1 MRLYRWSAIGVV
13 PLLLSPRIDAQAVR
27 YEVSIG
33 SAAGHLYHVKADFP
47 TGGLDTLLV
56 SLPAW
61 SPGNYEIQNY
71 ARFVRHF
78 AVHDAT
84 GKALFWD
91 RLDKDTWRAGTA
103 KNTTVTVEFDYYADT
118 IDLSQAR
125 LVSDFGQFLGTN
137 LFLYQNGHLE
147 RPAEVRFALPTGW
160 DVMTALPRSGDAYR
174 AADYNELADAQT
186 FVGHFARD
194 SISVDGKW
202 IRIGFWPAAD
212 YTPATSKNLKDGIG
226 RQAATQNKLMGGA
239 PYDVYTVF
247 FNIIHEPIPFGGG
260 LEHAASQYDI
270 LPTEMYVDASGNFGS
285 FVRPLTAH
293 EFFHL
298 WNVKRIRPAEMWPY
312 DYRAEQYTPLL
323 WWSEGVTD
331 YYGDLTNLR
340 SGLWTDSDW
349 LGNTQSNVD
358 QVEQI
363 PEPWSEED
371 GSIATWINEI
381 YDNSSQMYYPKGSL
395 TGLLLDISIRNATDN
410 KHSLDEVTR
419 NLYTRFYKQ
428 GKGFRTADLLAL
440 FTEAGMP
447 DVNGFYQRYI
457 NGRDPLPYEQILP
470 LAGIA
475 VQRTSQ
481 TSLFIGVSFGGVAN
495 VLGGVVDGG
504 PAQQAGLQAG
514 DTIVSVGD
522 ITVQP
527 DKDWGP
533 TFRSRY
539 GGKTGPVPV
548 VVRRD
553 GQTMT
558 LNVTPGQRTV
568 TGVQLSRVA
577 NPTPKAAKIWQGIAT
592 GTVDK

>member
-1 MRLYRWSAIGVV
+1 MRLSRWSAIAVV
-13 PLLLSPRIDAQAVR
+13 LLLFSRNGVAQAVR
-27 YEVSIG
+27 YEVSIN
-33 SAAGHLYHVKADFP
+33 SAAGHLYHVKAEFP
-47 TGGLDTLLV
+47 TTGTDTLLV

-71 ARFVRHF
+71 ARLVRHF
-78 AVHDAT
+78 AVHDPA

-103 KNTTVTVEFDYYADT
+103 KNPSVTVEFDYYADT

-125 LVSDFGQFLGTN
+125 LVTDFGQFLGTN
-137 LFLYQNGHLE
+137 LFLYQNGHLD
-147 RPAEVRFALPTGW
+147 RPAEVRFALPAGW
-160 DVMTALPRSGDAYR
+160 DVMTALAHAGDAYK
-174 AADYNELADAQT
+174 AANYDELADAET
-186 FVGHFARD
+186 FVGHFTRD
-194 SISVDGKW
+194 SLSVDGKW
-202 IRIGFWPAAD
+202 IRIGFWPAED
-212 YTPATSKNLKDGIG
+212 YTPVAAKNLKDGVG

-247 FNIIHEPIPFGGG
+247 FNIIHEPINYGGG

-270 LPTEMYVDASGNFGS
+270 LPTEMYIDSAGEFGS

-331 YYGDLTNLR
+331 YYGDLTDLR
-340 SGLWTDSDW
+340 SGLWTEDQW
-349 LGNTQSNVD
+349 LANTQSNVD

-381 YDNSSQMYYPKGSL
+381 YDNSSQSYYPKGSL

-410 KHSLDEVTR
+410 RHSLDEVTR
-419 NLYTRFYKQ
+419 NLYSRFYKQ
-428 GKGFRTADLLAL
+428 GKGFRTTDLLAL
-440 FTEAGMP
+440 LTESGMP
-447 DVNGFYQRYI
+447 DGNGFYQHYI
-457 NGRDPLPYEQILP
+457 NGRDPLPYEQVLP

-475 VQRTSQ
+475 AQRSSRTSVF
-481 TSLFIGVSFGGVAN
+481 LGVSFGGVAN
-495 VLGGVVDGG
+495 VLGGVQEGG

-522 ITVQP
+522 ITVHP
-527 DKDWGP
+527 DQDWGP
-533 TFRSRY
+533 AFRSQY
-539 GGKTGPVPV
+539 AGKTGPVPV
-548 VVRRD
+548 VLRRD
-553 GQTMT
+553 GRTMT
-558 LNVTPGQRTV
+558 VNVTPTQRTV
-568 TGVQLSRVA
+568 NGVRLSRIA
-577 NPTPKAAKIWQGIAT
+577 NPTPRAAKVWHGIAT

>member
-1 MRLYRWSAIGVV
+1 MRLYRWFAFAAA
-13 PLLLSPRIDAQAVR
+13 PLALISPAGAQAVR
-27 YEVSIG
+27 YQVSLA
-33 SAAGHLYHVKADFP
+33 SAAGHLFHVKAEFP
-47 TGGLDTLLV
+47 TSGLDTLVV

-78 AVHDAT
+78 TVHDPSGAPV
-84 GKALFWD
+84 FWD

-103 KNTTVTVEFDYYADT
+103 KNASLTVEFDYYADT

-125 LVSDFGQFLGTN
+125 LLPDFGQFLGTN
-137 LFLYQNGHLE
+137 LFLYQVGHID
-147 RPAEVRFALPTGW
+147 RPAEVRFALPQGW
-160 DVMTALPRSGDAYR
+160 DVMTALTPSGDGYK
-174 AADYNELADAQT
+174 AADYHELADAQT
-186 FVGHFARD
+186 FIGHFTRD

-202 IRIGFWPAAD
+202 IRIGFWPSSD
-212 YTPATSKNLKDGIG
+212 YTPAAAKNLREGIG

-239 PYDVYTVF
+239 PYDVYTIF
-247 FNIIHEPIPFGGG
+247 FNIIHEAIPFGGG
-260 LEHAASQYDI
+260 LEHAASQFDI
-270 LPTEMYVDASGNFGS
+270 LPTEMYADAGGTLGS

-293 EFFHL
+293 EFFHM

-331 YYGDLTNLR
+331 YYGDLTDLR
-340 SGLWTDSDW
+340 SGLWSDDQW
-349 LGNTQSNVD
+349 LASTQSNVD

-371 GSIATWINEI
+371 GSIATWINEV

-395 TGLLLDISIRNATDN
+395 TGLLLDISIRDATDN

-440 FTEAGMP
+440 FTDAGMP
-447 DVNGFYQRYI
+447 NTAAFYQRYI
-457 NGRDPLPYEQILP
+457 NGRDPLPYEQVFP

-475 VQRTSQ
+475 VQRS
-481 TSLFIGVSFGGVAN
+481 SRKSIYLGVMFGGTAN
-495 VLGGVVDGG
+495 VLSGVSDGG
-504 PAQQAGLQAG
+504 PAQAAGLQAG

-522 ITVQP
+522 ITVSP

-533 TFRSRY
+533 TFRSEY
-539 GGKTGPVPV
+539 AGKSGSVPV

-558 LNVTPGQRTV
+558 LNVTPGERTV
-568 TGVQLSRVA
+568 NGVQLSRMA
-577 NPTPKAAKIWQGIAT
+577 NPSAKAARIWQGIAT

>member
-1 MRLYRWSAIGVV
+1 MRLSRWSAIAVV
-13 PLLLSPRIDAQAVR
+13 PLLLSRNAVAQAVR
-27 YEVSIG
+27 YEVSIS
-33 SAAGHLYHVKADFP
+33 SAAGHLYHVKAEFP
-47 TGGLDTLLV
+47 TTGLDTLLV

-78 AVHDAT
+78 AVHDPA

-103 KNTTVTVEFDYYADT
+103 KNPTVTVEFDYYADT

-125 LVSDFGQFLGTN
+125 LLSDFGQFLGTN
-137 LFLYQNGHLE
+137 LFLYQNGHLD
-147 RPAEVRFALPTGW
+147 RPAEVRFALPAGW
-160 DVMTALPRSGDAYR
+160 DVMTALARAGDAFK
-174 AADYNELADAQT
+174 AANYDELADAVT
-186 FVGHFARD
+186 FVGHFTRD
-194 SISVDGKW
+194 SLSVDGKW
-202 IRIGFWPAAD
+202 IRIGFWPVED
-212 YTPATSKNLKDGIG
+212 YTPASAKNLKDGIG

-239 PYDVYTVF
+239 PYDVYTIF
-247 FNIIHEPIPFGGG
+247 FNIIHEPINYGGG

-270 LPTEMYVDASGNFGS
+270 LPTEMYIDSAGEFGS

-331 YYGDLTNLR
+331 YYGDLTDLR
-340 SGLWTDSDW
+340 SGLWTEDQW

-371 GSIATWINEI
+371 GSLATWINEI
-381 YDNSSQMYYPKGSL
+381 YDNSSQSYYPKGSL
-395 TGLLLDISIRNATDN
+395 TGLLLDISIRNASDN
-410 KHSLDEVTR
+410 RHSLDEVTR

-428 GKGFRTADLLAL
+428 GKGFRTTDLLAL
-440 FTEAGMP
+440 LTEAGMP
-447 DVNGFYQRYI
+447 DVKGFYQRYV
-457 NGRDPLPYEQILP
+457 NGRDPLPYEQVLP

-475 VQRTSQ
+475 AQRSSR
-481 TSLFIGVSFGGVAN
+481 TSLFLGVSFGGVAN
-495 VLGGVVDGG
+495 VLGGVQEGG

-522 ITVQP
+522 ITVHP
-527 DKDWGP
+527 DQDWGP
-533 TFRSRY
+533 AFRSQY
-539 GGKTGPVPV
+539 AGKTGPVPV
-548 VVRRD
+548 VLRRD
-553 GQTMT
+553 GRTMT
-558 LNVTPGQRTV
+558 VNVTPAQRTV
-568 TGVQLSRVA
+568 NGVRLSRIA
-577 NPTPKAAKIWQGIAT
+577 NPTPKAVRIWRGIAT
-592 GTVDK
+592 GTVEQ

>member
-1 MRLYRWSAIGVV
+1 MRLSPWSALAVT
-13 PLLLSPRIDAQAVR
+13 LLLSQPAGAQAVH
-27 YEVSIG
+27 YEVSIA
-33 SAAGHLYHVKADFP
+33 SAAGHLFHVKADFP
-47 TGGLDTLLV
+47 TTGLDTLLV

-78 AVHDAT
+78 NVHDAS
-84 GKALFWD
+84 GKAIFWD
-91 RLDKDTWRAGTA
+91 RVDKDTWRAGTGKA
-103 KNTTVTVEFDYYADT
+103 TSLTVEFDYYADT

-125 LVSDFGQFLGTN
+125 LLPSFGQFLGTN
-137 LFLYQNGHLE
+137 LFLYQVGHLE
-147 RPAEVRFALPTGW
+147 RPAEVRFTLPQGW
-160 DVMTALPRSGDAYR
+160 DVMTALTRSGDAYS
-174 AADYNELADAQT
+174 APNYHELSDAQT
-186 FVGHFARD
+186 FVGRFARD

-202 IRIGFWPAAD
+202 IRIAFWPSAD
-212 YTPATSKNLKDGIG
+212 YTPQVAKNLRDGIG
-226 RQAATQNKLMGGA
+226 RQAATQNALMGGA

-247 FNIIHEPIPFGGG
+247 FNIIHEPLGYGGG
-260 LEHAASQYDI
+260 LEHSASQYDM
-270 LPTEMYVDASGNFGS
+270 LPTGMFIDASGTFGS

-312 DYRAEQYTPLL
+312 DYREEQYTPLL

-331 YYGDLTNLR
+331 YYGDLTDLR
-340 SGLWTDSDW
+340 SGLWTADDW
-349 LGNTQSNVD
+349 LGNAQSNVD

-371 GSIATWINEI
+371 GSLATWINEI

-395 TGLLLDISIRNATDN
+395 TGLLLDISIRDATNN

-440 FTEAGMP
+440 LTEAGMP
-447 DVNGFYQRYI
+447 DVNSFYQRYI

-470 LAGIA
+470 KAGIA

-481 TSLFIGVSFGGVAN
+481 TSLFLGVSFSGVAN
-495 VLGGVVDGG
+495 VLGDVVDGG
-504 PAQQAGLQAG
+504 PAQTAGLQAG

-522 ITVQP
+522 ITVAP

-533 TFRSRY
+533 TFRAHY
-539 GGKTGPVPV
+539 AGKTGPVPV
-548 VVRRD
+548 VIRRD
-553 GQTMT
+553 GQTRT
-558 LNVTPGQRTV
+558 VSVTPGQRTV
-568 TGVQLSRVA
+568 TGVQLSRIA
-577 NPTPKAAKIWQGIAT
+577 SPDARAAHIWQGIAT

>member
-1 MRLYRWSAIGVV
+1 MRLSRWSAAVFIPLWLV
-13 PLLLSPRIDAQAVR
+13 PPAGAQAVR
-27 YEVSIG
+27 YEVSIA
-33 SAAGHLYHVKADFP
+33 SATGHLFHVKTDFP
-47 TGGLDTLLV
+47 TSGIDTLFV

-71 ARFVRHF
+71 ARYVRHF
-78 AVHDAT
+78 AVHDPS

-91 RLDKDTWRAGTA
+91 RLDKDTWRVGTA
-103 KNTTVTVEFDYYADT
+103 NSAALTIEFDYYADS

-125 LVSDFGQFLGTN
+125 LLSDFGQFLGTN
-137 LFLYQNGHLE
+137 LFLYQVGHLE
-147 RPAEVRFALPTGW
+147 RPAEVRFALPAGW
-160 DVMTALPRSGDAYR
+160 DVMTALSRSGDGYK
-174 AADYNELADAQT
+174 AADYHELADAET
-186 FVGHFARD
+186 FVGHFTRD

-202 IRIGFWPAAD
+202 IRIGFWPSAD
-212 YTPATSKNLKDGIG
+212 YTPAAAKNLRDGIG

-247 FNIIHEPIPFGGG
+247 FNIIHEPIQYGGG

-270 LPTEMYVDASGNFGS
+270 LPTEMYADASGTLGS
-285 FVRPLTAH
+285 FMRPLTAH

-331 YYGDLTNLR
+331 YYGDLTDLR
-340 SGLWTDSDW
+340 SGLWNDEEW

-371 GSIATWINEI
+371 GSLATWINEP

-410 KHSLDEVTR
+410 KHSLDEVSR
-419 NLYTRFYKQ
+419 NLYTRFYKL

-440 FTEAGMP
+440 LTEAGMP
-447 DVNGFYQRYI
+447 DVNGFYQHYI

-475 VQRTSQ
+475 AQRTS
-481 TSLFIGVSFGGVAN
+481 TTALFLGVSFSGVAN

-504 PAQQAGLQAG
+504 PAQLAGLQAG

-522 ITVQP
+522 ITVSP

-539 GGKTGPVPV
+539 AGKSGPVPV

-553 GQTMT
+553 GRLTT

-568 TGVQLSRVA
+568 TGAKLSRMA
-577 NPTPKAAKIWQGIAT
+577 HPDAKAARIWQGIAA

>member
-1 MRLYRWSAIGVV
+1 MRLYRWPAAAVI
-13 PLLLSPRIDAQAVR
+13 PLLLLPQAAAQAVR
-27 YEVSIG
+27 YEVSIA
-33 SAAGHLYHVKADFP
+33 SATGHLFHVKADFP
-47 TGGLDTLLV
+47 TTGLDTLLV

-71 ARFVRHF
+71 ARYVRHF
-78 AVHDAT
+78 AAHDPS

-91 RLDKDTWRAGTA
+91 RLDKDTWRVGTA
-103 KNTTVTVEFDYYADT
+103 TSAALTIEFDYYADS

-125 LVSDFGQFLGTN
+125 LLADFGQFLGTN
-137 LFLYQNGHLE
+137 LFLYQVGHLE
-147 RPAEVRFALPTGW
+147 RPAEVRFALPAGW
-160 DVMTALPRSGDAYR
+160 DVMTALPRSGDAYK
-174 AADYNELADAQT
+174 AADYHELADAET
-186 FVGHFARD
+186 FVGHFTRD
-194 SISVDGKW
+194 SIAVDGKW
-202 IRIGFWPAAD
+202 IRIAFWPSAD
-212 YTPATSKNLKDGIG
+212 YTPAAAKNLRDGIG

-247 FNIIHEPIPFGGG
+247 FNIIHEPIQYGGG

-270 LPTEMYVDASGNFGS
+270 LPTEMYADASGTLGS
-285 FVRPLTAH
+285 FMRPLTAH

-331 YYGDLTNLR
+331 YYGDLTDLR
-340 SGLWTDSDW
+340 SGLWNDDEW
-349 LGNTQSNVD
+349 LANTQSNVD

-371 GSIATWINEI
+371 GSLATWINEI

-440 FTEAGMP
+440 LTEAGMP

-470 LAGIA
+470 LAGITA
-475 VQRTSQ
+475 QRTS
-481 TSLFIGVSFGGVAN
+481 TTALFLGVSFSGVAN

-504 PAQQAGLQAG
+504 PAQLAGLQAG

-522 ITVQP
+522 ITVSP

-533 TFRSRY
+533 TFRAHY
-539 GGKTGPVPV
+539 AGKSGPVPV

-553 GQTMT
+553 GKTTT
-558 LNVTPGQRTV
+558 LSVTPGQRTV
-568 TGVQLSRVA
+568 TGAKLSRMA
-577 NPTPKAAKIWQGIAT
+577 HPDAKAARIWQGIAA

>member
-1 MRLYRWSAIGVV
+1 MRLYRWSASAVI
-13 PLLLSPRIDAQAVR
+13 PLLLLPQAGAQAVR
-27 YEVSIG
+27 YEVSIA
-33 SAAGHLYHVKADFP
+33 SATGHLFHVKADFP
-47 TGGLDTLLV
+47 TSGLDTLLV

-71 ARFVRHF
+71 ARYVRHF
-78 AVHDAT
+78 AAHDPS

-91 RLDKDTWRAGTA
+91 RLDKDTWRVGTPNSA
-103 KNTTVTVEFDYYADT
+103 ALTIEFDYYADS

-125 LVSDFGQFLGTN
+125 LLSDFGQFLGTN
-137 LFLYQNGHLE
+137 LFLYQVGHLE
-147 RPAEVRFALPTGW
+147 RPAEVRFALPAGW
-160 DVMTALPRSGDAYR
+160 DVMTALTRSGDGYR
-174 AADYNELADAQT
+174 AADYHELADAET
-186 FVGHFARD
+186 FVGHFTRD

-202 IRIGFWPAAD
+202 IRIAFWPSAD
-212 YTPATSKNLKDGIG
+212 YTPAAAKNLRDGIG

-247 FNIIHEPIPFGGG
+247 FNIIHEPIQYGGG

-270 LPTEMYVDASGNFGS
+270 LPTEMYADASGTLGS
-285 FVRPLTAH
+285 FMRPLTAH

-331 YYGDLTNLR
+331 YYGDLTDLR
-340 SGLWTDSDW
+340 SGLWTDDEW
-349 LGNTQSNVD
+349 LANTQSNVD

-371 GSIATWINEI
+371 GSLATWINEP

-419 NLYTRFYKQ
+419 TLYTRFYKQ
-428 GKGFRTADLLAL
+428 GKGFRTAELLAL
-440 FTEAGMP
+440 VTEAGMP

-475 VQRTSQ
+475 AQRTS
-481 TSLFIGVSFGGVAN
+481 TTALFLGVSFSGVAN

-504 PAQQAGLQAG
+504 PAQLAGLQAG

-522 ITVQP
+522 ITVSP

-539 GGKTGPVPV
+539 AGKSGPVPV

-553 GQTMT
+553 GKTTT

-568 TGVQLSRVA
+568 TGAKLSRMA
-577 NPTPKAAKIWQGIAT
+577 HPDAKAARIWKGIAT
-592 GTVDK
+592 GTVDR

>member
-1 MRLYRWSAIGVV
+1 MRLYRWSASAVM
-13 PLLLSPRIDAQAVR
+13 PLLLLPPAGAQAVR
-27 YEVSIG
+27 YEVSIA
-33 SAAGHLYHVKADFP
+33 SAAGHLFHVKADFP
-47 TGGLDTLLV
+47 TTGLDTLLV

-78 AVHDAT
+78 AIRDAS

-91 RLDKDTWRAGTA
+91 RLDKDTWRAATGKSA
-103 KNTTVTVEFDYYADT
+103 SLTVEFDYDADT
-118 IDLSQAR
+118 VDLSQAR
-125 LVSDFGQFLGTN
+125 LLPDFGQFLGTN
-137 LFLYQNGHLE
+137 LFLYQVGHLD
-147 RPAEVRFALPTGW
+147 RPAEVRFALPSGW
-160 DVMTALPRSGDAYR
+160 DVMTALARSGDAYK
-174 AADYNELADAQT
+174 AADYHELADAQT
-186 FVGHFARD
+186 FVGRFSRD
-194 SISVDGKW
+194 SVAVDGKW
-202 IRIGFWPAAD
+202 IRIGFWPSAD
-212 YTPATSKNLKDGIG
+212 YTPEAAKNLRDGIA

-239 PYDVYTVF
+239 PYDVYTIF
-247 FNIIHEPIPFGGG
+247 FNIIHEPIQFGGG

-270 LPTEMYVDASGNFGS
+270 LPTDMFVDASGTFGP

-331 YYGDLTNLR
+331 YYGDLTDLR
-340 SGLWTDSDW
+340 AGLFSDDQW
-349 LGNTQSNVD
+349 LASAQSNVD

-371 GSIATWINEI
+371 GSIATWINEV

-410 KHSLDEVTR
+410 RHSLDEVMR
-419 NLYTRFYKQ
+419 NLYTRFYRQ

-440 FTEAGMP
+440 LTEAGMP
-447 DVNGFYQRYI
+447 DVAGFYQRYI
-457 NGRDPLPYEQILP
+457 NGRDPFPYEQILP

-475 VQRTSQ
+475 VKRTST
-481 TSLFIGVSFGGVAN
+481 TSIFLGVSFGGAAN

-504 PAQQAGLQAG
+504 PAQTAGLQAG

-522 ITVQP
+522 IAVAP

-533 TFRSRY
+533 AFRSRY
-539 GGKTGPVPV
+539 AGQAGPIPV
-548 VVRRD
+548 VIRRD
-553 GQTMT
+553 GKQLT
-558 LNVTPGQRTV
+558 LNVTPGQRT
-568 TGVQLSRVA
+568 TAGVQLSRAA
-577 NPTPKAAKIWQGIAT
+577 NPGPKAARIWQGIAT

>member
-1 MRLYRWSAIGVV
+1 MRLYRWFVGAVA
-13 PLLLSPRIDAQAVR
+13 PLMLISPAAAQAVR
-27 YEVSIG
+27 YEVSVA
-33 SAAGHLYHVKADFP
+33 SAPGHLFHVKAEFP
-47 TGGLDTLLV
+47 TTGLDTLVV

-78 AVHDAT
+78 TVHAPSGT
-84 GKALFWD
+84 PVFWD

-103 KNTTVTVEFDYYADT
+103 KNASLTVEFDYYADT
-118 IDLSQAR
+118 VDLSQAR
-125 LVSDFGQFLGTN
+125 LLPDFGQFLGTN
-137 LFLYQNGHLE
+137 LFLYQVGHID
-147 RPAEVRFALPTGW
+147 RPAEVRFALPDGW
-160 DVMTALPRSGDAYR
+160 DVMTALARSGDAYK
-174 AADYNELADAQT
+174 AADYHELADAQT
-186 FVGHFARD
+186 FVGHFTRD

-202 IRIGFWPAAD
+202 IRIGFWPSSD
-212 YTPATSKNLKDGIG
+212 YTPAAAKNLREGIG

-239 PYDVYTVF
+239 PYDVYTIF
-247 FNIIHEPIPFGGG
+247 FNIIHEPISFGGG
-260 LEHAASQYDI
+260 LEHAASQFDI
-270 LPTEMYVDASGNFGS
+270 LPTEMYADAGGTLGS

-293 EFFHL
+293 EFFHM
-298 WNVKRIRPAEMWPY
+298 WNVKRIRPVEMWPY

-331 YYGDLTNLR
+331 YYGDLTDLR
-340 SGLWTDSDW
+340 SGLWDADQW
-349 LGNTQSNVD
+349 LASTQSNVD

-395 TGLLLDISIRNATDN
+395 TGLLLDISIRDATDN

-419 NLYTRFYKQ
+419 NLYARFYKQ
-428 GKGFRTADLLAL
+428 GKGFRTGDLLAL

-447 DVNGFYQRYI
+447 NVNAFYQRYI
-457 NGRDPLPYEQILP
+457 NGRDSLPYEQVLP

-475 VQRTSQ
+475 VQRS
-481 TSLFIGVSFGGVAN
+481 SRKAIYLGVMFGGSAN
-495 VLGGVVDGG
+495 VLSGVSDGG
-504 PAQQAGLQAG
+504 PAQTAGLQGG
-514 DTIVSVGD
+514 DTLISVGD
-522 ITVQP
+522 ITVAP

-533 TFRSRY
+533 AFRSEY
-539 GGKTGPVPV
+539 AGKSGPVPV
-548 VVRRD
+548 VLRRN

-558 LNVTPGQRTV
+558 LNVTPGERTISA
-568 TGVQLSRVA
+568 VQLSRMA
-577 NPTPKAAKIWQGIAT
+577 NPSPKAARIWQGIAA

>member
-1 MRLYRWSAIGVV
+1 MRLSRWSVSAVI
-13 PLLLSPRIDAQAVR
+13 PLFLPPAAGAQAVR
-27 YEVSIG
+27 YEVSIA
-33 SAAGHLYHVKADFP
+33 SATGHLFHVKTDFP
-47 TGGLDTLLV
+47 TTGLDTLLV

-71 ARFVRHF
+71 ARYVRHF
-78 AVHDAT
+78 AVHDPS

-91 RLDKDTWRAGTA
+91 RLDKDTWRVGTA
-103 KNTTVTVEFDYYADT
+103 NSAALTIEFDYYADS

-125 LVSDFGQFLGTN
+125 LLSDFGQFLGTN
-137 LFLYQNGHLE
+137 LFLYQVGHLE
-147 RPAEVRFALPTGW
+147 HPAEVRFALPAGW
-160 DVMTALPRSGDAYR
+160 DVMTALSRSGDGYK
-174 AADYNELADAQT
+174 AADYHELADAVT
-186 FVGHFARD
+186 FVGHFTRD

-202 IRIGFWPAAD
+202 IRIGFWPSAD
-212 YTPATSKNLKDGIG
+212 YTPAAAKNLRDGIG

-247 FNIIHEPIPFGGG
+247 FNIIHEPIQYGGG

-270 LPTEMYVDASGNFGS
+270 LPTEMYADASGTLGS
-285 FVRPLTAH
+285 FMRPLTAH
-293 EFFHL
+293 EFFHM

-331 YYGDLTNLR
+331 YYGDLTDLR
-340 SGLWTDSDW
+340 SGLWNDEEW
-349 LGNTQSNVD
+349 LANTQSNVD

-371 GSIATWINEI
+371 GSLATWINEP

-440 FTEAGMP
+440 LTEAGMP
-447 DVNGFYQRYI
+447 DVNGFYQHYI

-475 VQRTSQ
+475 AQRTS
-481 TSLFIGVSFGGVAN
+481 TTALFLGVSFSGVAN
-495 VLGGVVDGG
+495 VLGGVV
-504 PAQQAGLQAG
+504 
-514 DTIVSVGD
+514 
-522 ITVQP
+522 
-527 DKDWGP
+527 
-533 TFRSRY
+533 
-539 GGKTGPVPV
+539 
-548 VVRRD
+548 
-553 GQTMT
+553 
-558 LNVTPGQRTV
+558 
-568 TGVQLSRVA
+568 
-577 NPTPKAAKIWQGIAT
+577 
-592 GTVDK
+592 